1 MKQSVPGFARVALAA
16 ALFGVALSASAQT
29 EIQFWHSMTGALN
42 DRVNDLAK
50 RFNDSQ
56 KEYKVVPVFK
66 GTYPESMAAMVAAT
80 RAGNPPHI
88 VQIFEVG
95 TATMMASGK
104 AIKPVYEVMAIGG
117 QKFDSKAYIPAVAG
131 YYSTPQGQMLSFPFN
146 SSTAVF
152 YYNKDAFKKAGLDPN
167 NPPKTWPAVAAA
179 AAKIKVAGDSLK
191 ADAARLTGDA
201 KSEAEKA
208 YKASGLACGFTTGWP
223 SWIQFENFSAWHD
236 LPFATKQNGFAGSDA
251 KLEIV
256 NPLQIKHIENLVDW
270 QKKGYFSYGGRT
282 TEAEAKFYGGECAML
297 TSSSAAYGN
306 IKRNA
311 KFDFGIAPLPYYPDA
326 PGAPQNSIIGGA
338 SLWVMNG
345 KKPDEYKGV
354 ARFFTFLSQPEIQAQ
369 WHQETGY
376 LPITMAA
383 YDITKKSG
391 FYDKNPGTNVSV
403 EQMIVKT
410 TKNSRGVRLG
420 NFVQVR
426 DAIQEELEAALAG
439 KKTARQ
445 AVEAAQ
451 KRGDDLIERFNK
463 ANKR

>member
-1 MKQSVPGFARVALAA
+1 MTHSVPGHARAALAA
-16 ALFGVALSASAQT
+16 ALFGFALTASAQT
-29 EIQFWHSMTGALN
+29 EIQFWHSMTGALG
-42 DRVNDLAK
+42 DRVGDLAK

-56 KEYKVVPVFK
+56 KDYKVVPVFK
-66 GTYPESMAAMVAAT
+66 GTYPESMAALVAAT

-104 AIKPVYEVMAIGG
+104 AIKPVYEVMALGG

-131 YYSTPQGQMLSFPFN
+131 YYSTPDGRMLSFPFN

-179 AAKIKVAGDSLK
+179 AAKLKVAG
-191 ADAARLTGDA
+191 
-201 KSEAEKA
+201 EK
-208 YKASGLACGFTTGWP
+208 CGYTTGWP
-223 SWIQFENFSAWHD
+223 SWVQFENFSAWHD
-236 LPFATKQNGFAGSDA
+236 LPFATKQNGFAGPDA

-256 NPLQIKHIENLVDW
+256 NPLQIKHVENLVEW
-270 QKKGYFSYGGRT
+270 QKKGYFTYGGRT
-282 TEAEAKFYGGECAML
+282 NEGESKFYSGECGMM
-297 TSSSAAYGN
+297 TSSSAAYAN
-306 IKRNA
+306 VKRNA

-345 KKPDEYKGV
+345 KKPDEYKGI
-354 ARFFTFLSQPEIQAQ
+354 ARFFTFLSQPELQAE
-369 WHQETGY
+369 WHQQTGY

-383 YDITKKSG
+383 YEITKKSG

-439 KKTARQ
+439 KKSAKA
-445 AVEAAQ
+445 AVEDGA
-451 KRGDDLIERFNK
+451 KRGNEIIDRFNK
-463 ANKR
+463 ANKAGKG